1 MDIFDWPSCHNH
13 VKNWALCIASF
24 PYSGEDYGD
33 LFDDEEDNEIPFVVE
48 DSYMN
53 YEFGDDCHVKIVR
66 IHFENTGATLTI
78 DDPEKLKDF
87 EKQYLSDKVTGCTVK
102 EIKE

>member
-1 MDIFDWPSCHNH
+1 
-13 VKNWALCIASF
+13 
-24 PYSGEDYGD
+24 
-33 LFDDEEDNEIPFVVE
+33 
-48 DSYMN
+48 MN